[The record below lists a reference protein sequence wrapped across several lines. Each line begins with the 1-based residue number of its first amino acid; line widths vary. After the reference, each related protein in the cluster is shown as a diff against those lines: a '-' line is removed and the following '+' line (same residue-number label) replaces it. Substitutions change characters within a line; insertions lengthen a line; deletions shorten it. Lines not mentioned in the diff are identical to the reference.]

1 MTTSLPLAGLT
12 LLIAFILAAW
22 CAG

>member
-22 CAG
+22 SAG